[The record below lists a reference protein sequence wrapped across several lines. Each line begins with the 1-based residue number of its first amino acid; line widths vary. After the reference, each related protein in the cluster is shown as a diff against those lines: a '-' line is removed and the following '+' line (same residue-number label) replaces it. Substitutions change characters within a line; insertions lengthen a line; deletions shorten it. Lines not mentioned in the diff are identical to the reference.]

1 MNGPLRF
8 GVIGAGRVGTLHCE
22 LLAHGVEGA
31 AVSAVCD
38 VDRDRAAAAAALA
51 RGAIAI
57 ADPAEL
63 IGSPDVDAVAI
74 CSATDTHAEL
84 IEAAAAA
91 AKPVFCEKP
100 VANEPAAVERA
111 CAAAERAGIVFQV
124 GFNRRFD
131 PAHRAVHDAVNEGE
145 IGTPQLLRITSRDP
159 EPPPRDYVEVSG
171 GLYLDMSA
179 HDFDMARFVAGSEVT
194 EVFSRGAAA
203 IDPSLEEIGDV
214 DTALTV
220 LVHANGCLTAIDNS
234 RRAAYGYDQRV
245 EAFGPG
251 GMACSE
257 NPPPFPARTLTASGD
272 RTPPPAQFFLD
283 RYRESYRRGWEAFLA
298 AVAGGESASVGADDA
313 RAALAIGLAARR
325 SRAEGRA
332 VTVAEAGA

>member
-111 CAAAERAGIVFQV
+111 CAAAERAVRTRCGVQS
-124 GFNRRFD
+124 G
-131 PAHRAVHDAVNEGE
+131 PAN
-145 IGTPQLLRITSRDP
+145 GTGTTSIRQQ
-159 EPPPRDYVEVSG
+159 PPPRLAERIV
-171 GLYLDMSA
+171 
-179 HDFDMARFVAGSEVT
+179 RIGSN
-194 EVFSRGAAA
+194 SPLAAA
-203 IDPSLEEIGDV
+203 FWLRLG
-214 DTALTV
+214 
-220 LVHANGCLTAIDNS
+220 HRQKG
-234 RRAAYGYDQRV
+234 
-245 EAFGPG
+245 
-251 GMACSE
+251 
-257 NPPPFPARTLTASGD
+257 
-272 RTPPPAQFFLD
+272 
-283 RYRESYRRGWEAFLA
+283 
-298 AVAGGESASVGADDA
+298 VG
-313 RAALAIGLAARR
+313 L
-325 SRAEGRA
+325 
-332 VTVAEAGA
+332 